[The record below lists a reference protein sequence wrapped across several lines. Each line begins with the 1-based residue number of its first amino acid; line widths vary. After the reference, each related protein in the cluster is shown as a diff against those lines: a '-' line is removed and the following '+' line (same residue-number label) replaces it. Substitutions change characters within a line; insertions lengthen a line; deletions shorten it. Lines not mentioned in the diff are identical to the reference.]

1 MGLVGNC
8 VSHRDRNILEA
19 RVTCSLCRKKKKKRL
34 IDQSEMNPLP
44 WQTKNGELMN

>member
-8 VSHRDRNILEA
+8 VSHRDGNILEA
-19 RVTCSLCRKKKKKRL
+19 RLKCSQCTMEKKKRM

-44 WQTKNGELMN
+44 WQTKSGELMN